1 LGRVEKGRVE
11 ASDLGLDVVHREA
24 HVVEAHLLE
33 PLDAGIGQRLRVPI
47 ALRAHGVVM
56 RNELMDFH
64 SRKLILVEGTEGIT
78 VELAQWA
85 EPARPPA
92 SGRSSEGPAFGR
104 NRKPSLPASC
114 SHDPPQPST
123 SFHSDDLLVVRHH
136 VDAAT

>member
-1 LGRVEKGRVE
+1 MEKGRVE

-64 SRKLILVEGTEGIT
+64 SRKLLFLKGPEGIT
-78 VELAQWA
+78 VELSEWG
-85 EPARPPA
+85 EPARPP
-92 SGRSSEGPAFGR
+92 SSGGRS
-104 NRKPSLPASC
+104 
-114 SHDPPQPST
+114 
-123 SFHSDDLLVVRHH
+123 
-136 VDAAT
+136 